1 MNVLDLVS
9 QGLLAIH
16 APRDPSER
24 SGNHRVGACLGCIRA
39 RNYELTGVAPSDSLT
54 VTSAWQFS
62 RGRAIEE
69 MCLEALK
76 RAEVPIVPLSQ
87 IPLYH
92 QIEGCKRL
100 LAGYIDCLL
109 ATPDLL
115 PQIQEVR
122 EYCEV
127 MGKLREAE
135 DWAGLLRQK
144 RPNTAGMEIVEWK
157 TIQARQKRYL
167 AKEGPRDTYVAQLAL
182 YIRLLRGRGDGKL
195 VYVVADNGWRKEY
208 RVTVDGDDVFVND
221 ARFASITAYLDDF
234 RRVDA
239 VVAEGKVPLRPY
251 EPKVTKSGLYD
262 LAAYEAKR
270 NIWNCNPRWC
280 RYSSWCLAGV
290 PKGPKIREKE
300 GFF

>member
-1 MNVLDLVS
+1 VDVKEENTFL
-9 QGLLAIH
+9 
-16 APRDPSER
+16 EFY
-24 SGNHRVGACLGCIRA
+24 RA
-39 RNYELTGVAPSDSLT
+39 
-54 VTSAWQFS
+54 
-62 RGRAIEE
+62 
-69 MCLEALK
+69 K
-76 RAEVPIVPLSQ
+76 RAFNKLISQ
-87 IPLYH
+87 IKEREFE
-92 QIEGCKRL
+92 IELEEVG
-100 LAGYIDCLL
+100 
-109 ATPDLL
+109 PDLFSQVASEYIL
-115 PQIQEVR
+115 QLNREIQEVR

-182 YIRLLRGRGDGKL
+182 YIWLLRGRGDGKL